1 MNRKRVILG
10 ALLGVLAICVVY
22 AYLATPRLE
31 KAPPRAADQ
40 RKQPAEKSPEV
51 DEKESRGRID
61 FAYLTLEPQ
70 EFTGAQR
77 DIFRFGRRPLVKTAP
92 PPPIV
97 QKEAPKPVIMPKVV
111 PVEVV
116 QKSLSQ
122 FTFLGF
128 LEKGGEKTVFLSS
141 SGDLF
146 LVKQGEHFGAGQEF
160 LVEQIDDK
168 LLKVRHAGREGLI
181 EVPLIEKQK
190 LNAAVSAPVSVS
202 RGGVPA
208 RPPVNARTLRPNSRV
223 APRPAARQED
233 QDFQDDLQQQELEF
247 QDDLQQQELEFQDDV
262 QQEDQGLQGDG
273 NFWPA
278 RER

>member
-146 LVKQGEHFGAGQEF
+146 LVKQGERFGVGQEF
-160 LVEQIDDK
+160 MVEQIDDK

-190 LNAAVSAPVSVS
+190 LNAAVSAPVRVS
-202 RGGVPA
+202 RDAGSA
-208 RPPVNARTLRPNSRV
+208 RPPVNERVLRPNSRV

-233 QDFQDDLQQQELEF
+233 QDF